1 MTALKKEIFELV
13 KKEAL
18 YMAALFL
25 AALLI
30 FKIVFYKEVIAVL
43 LRTLASIFWLFALP
57 GYFIMLHWHEKL
69 NFLERFII
77 GAIAAA
83 SAIGIASYY
92 LGIFGLNIKYHAILL
107 PLALLAAGFGGALLK
122 KSNHTSP

>member
-1 MTALKKEIFELV
+1 MTALKKETFELV
-13 KKEAL
+13 KSEAL

-30 FKIVFYKEVIAVL
+30 FKIAFYKEAIAVL

-57 GYFIMLHWHEKL
+57 GYFIMLYWHEKL

-77 GAIAAA
+77 GTIAAA

-92 LGIFGLNIKYHAILL
+92 LGIFGLNIKYHTILL
-107 PLALLAAGFGGALLK
+107 PLALVAAGFGGALMK
-122 KSNHTSP
+122 KSSHTSP